1 MTAVKSFIVQASEE
15 SLEVSN
21 TLIYLES
28 SSVKEKIGLAA
39 RSGLY
44 YKTIMIIN
52 DDYKWRHNL
61 ECHLQS

>member
-1 MTAVKSFIVQASEE
+1 MTAVKSFILQAPEE
-15 SLEVSN
+15 SLEVAS

-28 SSVKEKIGLAA
+28 SSVKEKKGLAA

-52 DDYKWRHNL
+52 DDYK
-61 ECHLQS
+61 